1 MKVIKR
7 LGKKVI
13 IYVVIFMIILASCG
27 SGVASAYTVSEIGS
41 AIAGFSKNF
50 VEENNKGT
58 GPDGRAGFLRYSL
71 KDSNWSKV
79 TGIQW
84 GQVQPASDGMYW
96 YCCATFVSE
105 MYEHVAGFQIRT
117 HGSAVVKSW
126 GASHGESVNLNS
138 LQPGDILYRTRTG
151 GGHVAIYIGNNQI
164 AQASTARLEPPQQVN
179 ISDYDPTKWL
189 EAYRISEETASQVTT
204 LNSDFSITGTG
215 NTGST
220 KIDYSNF
227 FFNGIPDGKYSL
239 ARANIFDAIIDFLQN
254 ILYYLTGILALIS
267 RMIWIG
273 FASMFDRLLNWTVA
287 NLTDTN
293 TYTVEDIG
301 LDSTRADDTD
311 SKKRYVTVESILY
324 NELDFFDV
332 NVFKDT

>member
-1 MKVIKR
+1 
-7 LGKKVI
+7 
-13 IYVVIFMIILASCG
+13 
-27 SGVASAYTVSEIGS
+27 
-41 AIAGFSKNF
+41 
-50 VEENNKGT
+50 
-58 GPDGRAGFLRYSL
+58 
-71 KDSNWSKV
+71 
-79 TGIQW
+79 
-84 GQVQPASDGMYW
+84 
-96 YCCATFVSE
+96 
-105 MYEHVAGFQIRT
+105 
-117 HGSAVVKSW
+117 
-126 GASHGESVNLNS
+126 
-138 LQPGDILYRTRTG
+138 
-151 GGHVAIYIGNNQI
+151 
-164 AQASTARLEPPQQVN
+164 
-179 ISDYDPTKWL
+179 
-189 EAYRISEETASQVTT
+189 
-204 LNSDFSITGTG
+204 
-215 NTGST
+215 
-220 KIDYSNF
+220 YSNF